1 MFRHRSTGFRAR
13 GAVAATLA
21 ALATAAA
28 AQSPPREVSTTEL
41 AKYWLVASASP
52 TADAPHNGKGLDQP
66 TCAALRYVIR
76 ADGTTS
82 DIVLEKL
89 VPESALGTVA
99 VSFVKSLR
107 YAPGPSN
114 KSLNPVSTRLVLPLN
129 LPPLKGDEAQRAQI
143 QARRNAVVAA
153 CAPDVAKPAVA
164 APAAPKPAADKR

>member
-1 MFRHRSTGFRAR
+1 MKRHDSHRFRQA
-13 GAVAATLA
+13 A
-21 ALATAAA
+21 ALAFAAFAAA
-28 AQSPPREVSTTEL
+28 AVAQSPPLEVSTTEL

-52 TADAPHNGKGLDQP
+52 TADAPHNGRGLDQP

-114 KSLNPVSTRLVLPLN
+114 RSLNPVSTRLVLPLN

-153 CAPDVAKPAVA
+153 CAPDVVKPAAA
-164 APAAPKPAADKR
+164 APAAPKPAAEKR